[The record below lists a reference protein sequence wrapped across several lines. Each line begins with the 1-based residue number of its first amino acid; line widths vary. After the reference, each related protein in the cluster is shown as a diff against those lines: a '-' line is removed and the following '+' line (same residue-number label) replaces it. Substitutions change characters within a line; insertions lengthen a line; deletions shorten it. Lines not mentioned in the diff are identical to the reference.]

1 MSSQSVPEEIPR
13 RLEFLPT
20 VRQFVVTFAHNLIN
34 GVSRATTSPRSQ
46 AASKVAPSVNPMAL
60 TIADIQAPIAAE
72 MNRFEQ
78 TFKDLMKSDVMLLDQ
93 ITSYIVRRKG
103 KQLRPM
109 FVFLTAGV
117 CGTINDSTY
126 RGAALIELLHTASLV
141 HDDVVDDSNYR
152 RGFFSINALWKN
164 KIAVLVGDYLLARG
178 LSLSLDNGDFDLLG
192 IGNRAVRDLSEGE
205 LLQLEKAR
213 RLDINEDIYYEIIR
227 QKTASLI
234 AACCAM
240 GARSVNASA
249 DMIETARL
257 FGEKVGIAFQ
267 IKDDLFDYGTAEVG
281 KPLGIDIKEKKMT
294 LPLIY
299 ALNNAGR
306 SDKRRVINIIKNHSD
321 EPRQVNDV
329 ISFVKSSGGIE
340 YATGA
345 MQSYVQQAKELLYK
359 LPASTYRNS
368 LEGLIQYTI
377 ERSK

>member
-1 MSSQSVPEEIPR
+1 
-13 RLEFLPT
+13 
-20 VRQFVVTFAHNLIN
+20 
-34 GVSRATTSPRSQ
+34 
-46 AASKVAPSVNPMAL
+46 MAL

-93 ITSYIVRRKG
+93 ITNYIVRRKG

-117 CGTINDSTY
+117 CGTINESTY

-164 KIAVLVGDYLLARG
+164 KIAVLVGDYLLSRG
-178 LSLSLDNGDFDLLG
+178 LLLSIENGDVDLLG
-192 IGNRAVRDLSEGE
+192 IGSQAVRDLSEGE

-213 RLDINEDIYYEIIR
+213 RLDINEDVYYEIIR

-249 DMIETARL
+249 EMIEIARL

-299 ALNNAGR
+299 ALNKAAR

-321 EPRQVNDV
+321 EPKQVNEV
-329 ISFVKSSGGIE
+329 IAFVKNSGGIE
-340 YATGA
+340 YATTA
-345 MQSYVQQAKELLYK
+345 MQQYVQQAKDLLYK
-359 LPASTYRNS
+359 LPTSTYRNS